1 MFMRSFKPG
10 DLALFNLAGWFDP
23 LIDRLPVVIL
33 IYETD
38 VAGSKGWFII
48 YLLNPERKRFVFNS
62 ELIEV

>member
-10 DLALFNLAGWFDP
+10 DLALFTLAGWFDP
-23 LIDRLPVVIL
+23 LKDRLPVVIL
-33 IYETD
+33 IYQTTSCGAE
-38 VAGSKGWFII
+38 GWFII